1 MIDFILFVGLV
12 LPIMVMLWLGVY
24 LIYKIIKD

>member
-12 LPIMVMLWLGVY
+12 LPIMAMLWLGVC

>member
-1 MIDFILFVGLV
+1 MIDFVLFVGLV

>member
-1 MIDFILFVGLV
+1 MSDFVLFVGLV

-24 LIYKIIKD
+24 FVYTLIKD